1 MGARIKVIAAV
12 AVVLVAGLVV
22 ALIVTGSGSDEEH
35 AGQAGQTTANE
46 TTPKYGGTLVVAG
59 ADPGP
64 LNPAITSSGATH
76 PVTGQIFNGL
86 VRLNRAFEPQ
96 PDLARSWEV
105 SEDGLT
111 YTFKLRPGVRW
122 HDGEPFT
129 SADVKFTFEEVLL
142 ELHPR
147 TRGLADSVDRIEA
160 PDDETVVFRL
170 NERYAPFLKLVDE
183 DNAAILPKHLYE
195 GTDPLTNPAN
205 TEPVGTGPFKF
216 ESAVEGSRINLVRNE
231 DYFKEGRPYLDRMV
245 FRIIPQPPQA
255 LQAFLAGEVNLFNPS
270 PPDVERLLEQDGVV
284 VTEEGREGF
293 GRVIRLIPNLERE
306 PFDDVRVRRAMAHAI
321 DRDFISRTAY
331 AGTLKPAT
339 GPITYVLEPFYSDDV
354 EDPAYDPARAQA
366 LLDEAGLEPDEDG
379 VRLRTSL
386 IFDQGF
392 APTAE
397 ILKQQLGE
405 VGIDLELEVLEFNA
419 WVKKLY
425 IEGDFELGY
434 SQLTDPPD
442 PEIGTRR
449 VFTCDN
455 RAPVPFSNGAGYCNE
470 RVDELFEQAASEQD
484 LGRRIELYE
493 EIQQIIVREQP
504 HVFLVDGKGPYA
516 YDAAFAGFQNAGAK
530 ATYYFG
536 DTAWWTQGSESR
548 GE

>member
-1 MGARIKVIAAV
+1 MGARIKIIVAV
-12 AVVLVAGLVV
+12 AVVLVVGLVV
-22 ALIVTGSGSDEEH
+22 VLVVTGSGSDGEQ
-35 AGQAGQTTANE
+35 AGQAGAGGS
-46 TTPKYGGTLVVAG
+46 PKYGGTLVVAG
-59 ADPGP
+59 ADPGA
-64 LNPAITSSGATH
+64 LNPAITSAGTTH

-86 VRLNRAFEPQ
+86 VRLDRNMEPQ
-96 PDLARSWEV
+96 PDLARSFEE
-105 SEDGLT
+105 SDDGLT

-122 HDGEPFT
+122 HDGRPFS

-142 ELHPR
+142 DLHPR
-147 TRGLADSVDRIEA
+147 TRALADSIESIET
-160 PDDETVVFRL
+160 PDDLTVVFRL
-170 NERYAPFLKLVDE
+170 KERYTPFLKLVDE
-183 DNAAILPKHLYE
+183 DNGAILPRHLYE

-205 TEPVGTGPFKF
+205 AEPVGTGPFKF
-216 ESAVEGSRINLVRNE
+216 ESAVTGSRINLVRNE
-231 DYFKEGRPYLDRMV
+231 EYFKEGRPYLDRIV
-245 FRIIPQPPQA
+245 FRIIARPPQA
-255 LQAFLAGEVNLFNPS
+255 FQAFQAGEVNFLGSPS
-270 PPDVERLLEQDGVV
+270 PPDVERLSGQDGVG

-321 DRDFISRTAY
+321 DRDFIARTAY
-331 AGTLKPAT
+331 AGTLDPAT
-339 GPITYVLEPFYSDDV
+339 GPITSALPPFYTDDV
-354 EDPAYDPARAQA
+354 EDPTYDPARAQE

-379 VRLRTSL
+379 VRFQTSL

-397 ILKQQLGE
+397 ILRQQLGE
-405 VGIDLELEVLEFNA
+405 VGIELDLEVLEFNA
-419 WVKKLY
+419 WVNRLY

-449 VFTCDN
+449 VFTCAN
-455 RAPVPFSNGAGYCNE
+455 RVPVPFANGAGYCNE
-470 RVDELFEQAASEQD
+470 RVDELFEQAASEPD
-484 LGRRIELYE
+484 ESRRVELYG

-504 HVFLVDGKGPYA
+504 HIFLVDGIGPYA
-516 YDAAFAGFQNAGAK
+516 YDADFAGFENAGAK

-548 GE
+548 EE